1 MGALSMSTSIYH
13 VPQSSI
19 GVIPDTG
26 CMSVIESDDYAFEW
40 EFDCAVD
47 DLPFYGEHLECD

>member
-1 MGALSMSTSIYH
+1 MSMSVYY

-26 CMSVIESDDYAFEW
+26 CMSIIESDDYAFEW